1 VGMVLSDA
9 CMYKVSTHALI
20 KFEQGYLQEQF
31 LHHLFEIF
39 KPYCF
44 MDAPGRR
51 IDLTGPRK
59 GLTKS
64 LWFKTFSHY
73 SFTAIWNLFYTQ
85 CEDKVVKTI
94 PKGLVLN
101 HLTPRGL
108 AYWAMGDGSLQK
120 DQKTMILHT
129 QSYTRLENFILS
141 EELNEKFGFTTEV
154 ILHKEKYKLLFF
166 YGPTVLKKNRG
177 LYKIQF

>member
-1 VGMVLSDA
+1 VEVAVGMVLSDA

-64 LWFKTFSHY
+64 LWFK
-73 SFTAIWNLFYTQ
+73 SFLITHLQLFGT
-85 CEDKVVKTI
+85 CFTHSVKTKLSKLFQ
-94 PKGLVLN
+94 KG
-101 HLTPRGL
+101 
-108 AYWAMGDGSLQK
+108 
-120 DQKTMILHT
+120 
-129 QSYTRLENFILS
+129 
-141 EELNEKFGFTTEV
+141 
-154 ILHKEKYKLLFF
+154 
-166 YGPTVLKKNRG
+166 
-177 LYKIQF
+177 